1 MKREDRAEFDKIIL
15 ELLTL
20 YHRAGG
26 IEELADENDLYFEN
40 LKDDFSLQDLR
51 DCVHIIAKRCQFYP
65 KIYDFYNA
73 LDELREKQEAEN
85 KAAYWCKQQEIIT
98 NTQTGGVQGA
108 NL

>member
-51 DCVHIIAKRCQFYP
+51 D
-65 KIYDFYNA
+65 
-73 LDELREKQEAEN
+73 
-85 KAAYWCKQQEIIT
+85 
-98 NTQTGGVQGA
+98 
-108 NL
+108 